1 MATATTTASAPAP
14 GGSLLSQA
22 LNNVRSVAQQISMIP
37 NLPPEAGPMQNA
49 AVALSGQLAPAVAD
63 AQQKVQQFVQT
74 AVPLLT
80 NVLSLID
87 SVPSVSGDAQRNAI
101 LVQARQQ
108 ISQIQ
113 SAAGQLS
120 PVIASTDS
128 TAVDCRQKAS
138 NLAASIPQVENVLQG
153 NIAAAKS
160 TLQADQQEVN
170 EINSKKYYWL
180 LLGPFGLVGLGIAIG
195 MLVTANNKVSQI
207 EGQISALNLQ
217 ISQFSKMQ
225 VDVEQLRQDVVALAD
240 KIQSVKNAVDIVGGD
255 IQSILTDAA
264 LGSQAKVFLL
274 ALKGELGYLASA
286 VG

>member
-1 MATATTTASAPAP
+1 M
-14 GGSLLSQA
+14 
-22 LNNVRSVAQQISMIP
+22 AQQISMIP

-80 NVLSLID
+80 NVLNLID
-87 SVPSVSGDAQRNAI
+87 SIPSVSGDAQRNAI